1 MLNFDEEKRRHVG
14 GPRGGE
20 PLMGE
25 PVVKRVYPREAAN
38 VKRPGLPL
46 SHMPINAIMRC
57 RSPVAGRRACIEP
70 SEGRSNEGAE
80 GRGGEGGEARPP
92 PIGSHTHHRSQ
103 LLLSHPFPADER
115 GEKICRGGRADAG
128 AWCYADTWIHASSVP
143 PCVCVLVGCQRGNW
157 EAHYPL
163 TSMQRERRIYGENS
177 HHVTPTGHSL
187 IVISLHFFLFDTC

>member
-70 SEGRSNEGAE
+70 SEERSNEGAE

-92 PIGSHTHHRSQ
+92 PIGSHSSYYPIHFR
-103 LLLSHPFPADER
+103 R
-115 GEKICRGGRADAG
+115 MKGGRKFVAEAVQMLVPG
-128 AWCYADTWIHASSVP
+128 ATRTLGFMHLLCRRA
-143 PCVCVLVGCQRGNW
+143 CVFSWAVNVG
-157 EAHYPL
+157 
-163 TSMQRERRIYGENS
+163 
-177 HHVTPTGHSL
+177 TGKL
-187 IVISLHFFLFDTC
+187 IIL

>member
-70 SEGRSNEGAE
+70 SEERSNEGAE
-80 GRGGEGGEARPP
+80 GRGGEGRGARR
-92 PIGSHTHHRSQ
+92 GRHR
-103 LLLSHPFPADER
+103 L
-115 GEKICRGGRADAG
+115 G
-128 AWCYADTWIHASSVP
+128 
-143 PCVCVLVGCQRGNW
+143 
-157 EAHYPL
+157 
-163 TSMQRERRIYGENS
+163 
-177 HHVTPTGHSL
+177 VTLITGHSSYYPIHFRRMKGGRKFVAEAVQMLVPGATRTLGFMHLLCRRACVFSWAVNVGTGKL
-187 IVISLHFFLFDTC
+187 IIL

>member
-57 RSPVAGRRACIEP
+57 RSPVAGRRH
-70 SEGRSNEGAE
+70 SSYY
-80 GRGGEGGEARPP
+80 
-92 PIGSHTHHRSQ
+92 PIHFR
-103 LLLSHPFPADER
+103 R
-115 GEKICRGGRADAG
+115 MKGGRKFVAEAVQMLVPG
-128 AWCYADTWIHASSVP
+128 ATRTLGFMHLLCRRA
-143 PCVCVLVGCQRGNW
+143 CVFSWAVNVG
-157 EAHYPL
+157 
-163 TSMQRERRIYGENS
+163 
-177 HHVTPTGHSL
+177 TGKL
-187 IVISLHFFLFDTC
+187 IIL